1 MRHESPPNWALP
13 PVAVALIAHTLWGSY
28 QILSKLLLTR
38 FDVPPLVF
46 IASGQTI
53 AAVIVGFMVRRQL
66 RWSLM
71 ARPALIAVML
81 VAASRAITNILAVFY
96 TLAIYVQ
103 LINLLAPFAVA
114 ILGQLLFREQPPPH
128 TFMAAL
134 VAALGAALVIVGDP
148 FDLRLDWGP
157 TDGLGVG
164 LAAVSVVTLALWTLL
179 SRLNTHRHGLE
190 PRTVF
195 LFQASGVVVVSGITS
210 LIVGQDWGIWTRLPL
225 GGWALFALI
234 VGSVMLVGNILQIAA
249 LSRLR
254 AAFFSSMMG
263 WRMVVALALG
273 ALLLGERL
281 TSVWQVLGAATVVVT
296 VTLYVRQ
303 RLDQPAP
310 AQAGHAPGRSQ

>member
-1 MRHESPPNWALP
+1 MRHDPPPGGALP
-13 PVAVALIAHTLWGSY
+13 PAALALVAHTLWGSY
-28 QILSKLLLTR
+28 QVLSKLLLTR
-38 FDVPPLVF
+38 FGVPPLVF

-53 AAVIVGFMVRRQL
+53 AAVIVGFTVRRRL
-66 RWSLM
+66 RWSLL
-71 ARPALIAVML
+71 ARPALIGLML

-128 TFMAAL
+128 TFAAAL
-134 VAALGAALVIVGDP
+134 VATLGAALVIVGDP
-148 FDLRLDWGP
+148 LDLRLDWGP

-164 LAAVSVVTLALWTLL
+164 LAAVSVVTLAFWTLL

-195 LFQASGVVVVSGITS
+195 LFQASGVVVVSGISS
-210 LIVGQDWGIWTRLPL
+210 LVVGQDWGIWTRLPA

-234 VGSVMLVGNILQIAA
+234 AGAVMLWGNVLQITA

-281 TSVWQVLGAATVVVT
+281 TSVWQVLGAVTVVVT

-303 RLDQPAP
+303 RSERPASVQTSQP
-310 AQAGHAPGRSQ
+310 